1 MKPVIIILAA
11 GTSSRFQTDKMF
23 ASLGGLPLF
32 LHSVKRFLDETDM
45 MVLVVPPGAQG
56 KFMDACKQNDI
67 QHERIHFVEGGSTR
81 TDSVT
86 NALAFIRAQLSAN
99 DMSERLVAIHD
110 AARPFATVAMLR
122 CLCATARA
130 VGGAAPGTPIV
141 DTVLLTDDQRIV
153 RRAVPRANLWRVSTP
168 QVFRLHELLEA
179 YAKVSPP
186 CASCVSMT
194 DDSQVFIAN
203 GGCVKIVTEEADNM
217 KITFPDDLGRAEWLL
232 KTCGFVPNQ

>member
-81 TDSVT
+81 TYSVA

-122 CLCATARA
+122 CLCATAHA

-141 DTVLLTDDQRIV
+141 DTVLLTDDQRFV
-153 RRAVPRANLWRVSTP
+153 RRPVPRANLWRVSTP
-168 QVFRLHELLEA
+168 QVFRLDGLLAA
-179 YAKVSPP
+179 YDNRDKSEQY
-186 CASCVSMT
+186 T
-194 DDSQVFIAN
+194 DDTQVFIASL
-203 GGCVKIVTEEADNM
+203 GRVKIRPEDCNNM
-217 KITFPDDLGRAEWLL
+217 KITFPEDLQRAESLL
-232 KTCGFVPNQ
+232 RT

>member
-56 KFMDACKQNDI
+56 KFMDTCKQNDI

-168 QVFRLHELLEA
+168 QVFRLDGLLAA
-179 YAKVSPP
+179 YDNRDKSEQY
-186 CASCVSMT
+186 T
-194 DDSQVFIAN
+194 DDTQVFIAN
-203 GGCVKIVTEEADNM
+203 LGRVKIRPEDSDNM
-217 KITFPDDLGRAEWLL
+217 KITFPEDLQRAESLL
-232 KTCGFVPNQ
+232 RT